1 MKDFKKFLKEL
12 NKDERFEIKETNSNT
27 LKIVYIK
34 TGELYSVHPADQ
46 AIRPIKGWIKRVTDE
61 SGN

>member
-12 NKDERFEIKETNSNT
+12 KKDTRFEIHTTNSNT
-27 LKIVYIK
+27 LKIVYTK

-46 AIRPIKGWIKRVTDE
+46 AIRPIKGWIKKITDGRE
-61 SGN
+61 

>member
-46 AIRPIKGWIKRVTDE
+46 AIRPIKGWIKRVTDGGE
-61 SGN
+61 